1 MIYISLIYVMII
13 HSKLFGRRGFLEP
26 VSVFFLAFLY
36 YSYLAPIVMLNFDY
50 FSFDLSGV
58 TNYVSIDSIEKS
70 SILFAIGY
78 TGFALS
84 YFLCT
89 FKSKNIEYKTGNNKL
104 KAIISDRYTV
114 ILLVFVF
121 MVLLLLSTVFR
132 GQLLASTQSYEGKI
146 SGNYNNS
153 VYAFLVNIALTLL
166 SLIYNYIILQTRRV
180 YLITTFGVFLFFAL
194 AVATYSKAPMIY
206 SALCVFCALH
216 RLHRIPNTVLL
227 FGIIIGAVVMS
238 IFFIPMF
245 SIYRATGELTLQQL
259 NGQGVGLMISEAS
272 GPFTIVHLALNGY
285 VKADGHPI
293 WQSFALWIPR
303 AIWPDRPLDI
313 AEAFA
318 QQVIANWQA
327 GFGLGFSP
335 FAEGYARMGFFGCFF
350 FMALIGAMMALINR
364 LFASFLEEKL
374 RIPATLTIGGIISVL
389 VLRGALSG
397 LITQSL
403 QNWLPVVV
411 ISLVATRLAKP
422 RSRKHSGIINALS
435 GGTGGDGAQ

>member
-1 MIYISLIYVMII
+1 MIYLSLIYVIII
-13 HSKLFGRRGFLEP
+13 HNILFRRRGFLDP

-36 YSYLAPIVMLNFDY
+36 YSYLAPIVMLSFDY
-50 FSFDLSGV
+50 FSFDLSGT
-58 TNYVSIDSIEKS
+58 TNYISIDTIEKS
-70 SILFAIGY
+70 SILFSSGY

-84 YFLCT
+84 YFFFT
-89 FKSKNIEYKTGNNKL
+89 GKNKNIEYRTGNNKFT
-104 KAIISDRYTV
+104 AIISDRHTV
-114 ILLVFVF
+114 ILLSFVLT
-121 MVLLLLSTVFR
+121 VLLVLSTVFR
-132 GQLLASTQSYEGKI
+132 GQLLASTESYEGKI

-153 VYAFLVNIALTLL
+153 VYAFFVNIALTLL
-166 SLIYNYIILQTRRV
+166 SLVYNYIILQARRFV
-180 YLITTFGVFLFFAL
+180 LVTTFGVFLFFAL
-194 AVATYSKAPMIY
+194 AVVTYSKAPMIY

-216 RLHRIPNTVLL
+216 RLDRIPNSVLL
-227 FGIIIGAVVMS
+227 FGIIVGAVVMS
-238 IFFIPMF
+238 IVFIPMF
-245 SIYRATGELTLQQL
+245 SIYRATGELTLQPL
-259 NGQGVGLMISEAS
+259 NVQGVGLMISEAS

-303 AIWPDRPLDI
+303 AVWPDRPLDI

-335 FAEGYARMGFFGCFF
+335 FAEGYARVGLFGCFF

-364 LFASFLEEKL
+364 LFASLLEEKL
-374 RIPATLTIGGIISVL
+374 RIPATLTIGGIVSVL

-397 LITQSL
+397 LVTQSL

-411 ISLVATRLAKP
+411 ISLVATRLAKR
-422 RSRKHSGIINALS
+422 RSKKHSASIMP
-435 GGTGGDGAQ
+435 

>member
-1 MIYISLIYVMII
+1 MIYLSLIYVII
-13 HSKLFGRRGFLEP
+13 LHNILFRERGFLDP

-36 YSYLAPIVMLNFDY
+36 YSYLAPIVMLSFDY

-58 TNYVSIDSIEKS
+58 TNYISIDTIEKS
-70 SILFAIGY
+70 SILFSSGY

-84 YFLCT
+84 YFFFT
-89 FKSKNIEYKTGNNKL
+89 GKNKNIKYRTGNNNFT
-104 KAIISDRYTV
+104 AIISDRHTV
-114 ILLVFVF
+114 ILLAFVL
-121 MVLLLLSTVFR
+121 MVLLVLSTVFR
-132 GQLLASTQSYEGKI
+132 GQLLASTESYEGKI

-153 VYAFLVNIALTLL
+153 VYAFFVNIALTLL
-166 SLIYNYIILQTRRV
+166 SLIYNYIILQVRRFV
-180 YLITTFGVFLFFAL
+180 SVTAVGVFLFFAL
-194 AVATYSKAPMIY
+194 AVVTYSKAPMIY

-216 RLHRIPNTVLL
+216 RLHRIPNSVLL
-227 FGIIIGAVVMS
+227 FGIIVGAVVMS
-238 IFFIPMF
+238 IVFIPMF
-245 SIYRATGELTLQQL
+245 SIYRATGELTLQPL
-259 NGQGVGLMISEAS
+259 NVQGVGLMISEAS

-303 AIWPDRPLDI
+303 AVWPDRPLDI

-335 FAEGYARMGFFGCFF
+335 FAEGYARVGLFGCFF
-350 FMALIGAMMALINR
+350 FMALIGAIMALINR

-374 RIPATLTIGGIISVL
+374 RIPATLTIGGIVSVL

-397 LITQSL
+397 LVTQSL

-411 ISLVATRLAKP
+411 ISLVATRLAKR
-422 RSRKHSGIINALS
+422 RSKKHSVSIIP
-435 GGTGGDGAQ
+435 

>member
-1 MIYISLIYVMII
+1 MIYLSLIYVIII
-13 HSKLFGRRGFLEP
+13 HNILFRRRGFLDP

-36 YSYLAPIVMLNFDY
+36 YSYLAPIVMLSFDY
-50 FSFDLSGV
+50 FSFDLSGA
-58 TNYVSIDSIEKS
+58 TNYISIDTIEKS
-70 SILFAIGY
+70 SILFASGY

-84 YFLCT
+84 YFFFT
-89 FKSKNIEYKTGNNKL
+89 GKNKNIEYRTGNNKFT
-104 KAIISDRYTV
+104 AIISDRHTV
-114 ILLVFVF
+114 ILLSFVLT
-121 MVLLLLSTVFR
+121 VLLVLSTVFR
-132 GQLLASTQSYEGKI
+132 GQLLASTESYEGKI

-153 VYAFLVNIALTLL
+153 VYAFFVNIALTLL
-166 SLIYNYIILQTRRV
+166 SLVYNYIILQARRFV
-180 YLITTFGVFLFFAL
+180 LVTTFGVFLFFAL
-194 AVATYSKAPMIY
+194 AVVTYSKAPMIY

-216 RLHRIPNTVLL
+216 RLDRIPNSVLL
-227 FGIIIGAVVMS
+227 FGIIVGAVVMS
-238 IFFIPMF
+238 IVFIPMF
-245 SIYRATGELTLQQL
+245 SIYRATGELTLQPL
-259 NGQGVGLMISEAS
+259 NVQGVGLMISEAS

-303 AIWPDRPLDI
+303 AVWPDRPLDI

-335 FAEGYARMGFFGCFF
+335 FAEGYARVGLFGCFF

-364 LFASFLEEKL
+364 LFASLLEEKL
-374 RIPATLTIGGIISVL
+374 RIPATLTIGGIVSVL

-397 LITQSL
+397 LVTQSL

-411 ISLVATRLAKP
+411 ISLVATRLAKR
-422 RSRKHSGIINALS
+422 RSKKHSASIMP
-435 GGTGGDGAQ
+435 